1 MNQQAPC
8 ARVPGMGSNVSWQ
21 QCRCG
26 QKAPAHACVAAAL
39 TLMPKTTAA
48 SDSQHLVPSYCASTS
63 SQGPSEAC
71 KRPIVPLGTRWDSL
85 PAPSQ
90 VGWSVLAIYIATSC
104 ACQRCRQLAALAC
117 CRLCSPRQ
125 SRSRCTDHRLLT
137 LVAHPIRYVTRPRR
151 RRRRCPLPLPL
162 PQLGRCLGP
171 ALIPSRR

>member
-1 MNQQAPC
+1 MC
-8 ARVPGMGSNVSWQ
+8 RGSNAAADRRRQ
-21 QCRCG
+21 
-26 QKAPAHACVAAAL
+26 HTCVAAAL

-48 SDSQHLVPSYCASTS
+48 SDSQHLVPSYCASTR

-90 VGWSVLAIYIATSC
+90 VGWSVFAIYIATSC

-125 SRSRCTDHRLLT
+125 SRSRCIDHRLLT
-137 LVAHPIRYVTRPRR
+137 LVAHPIRYVTRPVAAAAAA
-151 RRRRCPLPLPL
+151 RCRC
-162 PQLGRCLGP
+162 RCLNLAAASAQHSSQAADDP
-171 ALIPSRR
+171 HQMHSR